1 MSASGTNGSPLTDG
15 ASDPSNRNVKC
26 DRPRRCWSPCEDAI
40 LMTTLKELVA
50 TGWKSD
56 NGFRSRYLTRCLEAL
71 KREFPKTDIR
81 AHPHIYS
88 KITTWKRNYYSLM
101 TILDRSGVGFN
112 PHGDYKID
120 IDDEQWSQVVQKDVN
135 AKYMRNKS
143 WPMLDDWKEVFGK
156 DRAEGVRSVDL
167 EDAVNK
173 IYGAK
178 AVANEVSGTN
188 DHMTFE
194 ELFPDEVL
202 PDGILPEMIG
212 ESPSPPER
220 ATNKVPHK
228 VIKKRKVEDQMDGVL
243 NLMSRIHED
252 TNERLKEISSRIG
265 YDFDLS
271 TKRTEI
277 FKQLKG
283 IPGLTMKQQFYVS
296 KKLVKE
302 PELMDLFRG
311 LDEVARPAFVLDIL
325 EDDGLI

>member
-56 NGFRSRYLTRCLEAL
+56 NGFRS
-71 KREFPKTDIR
+71 
-81 AHPHIYS
+81 
-88 KITTWKRNYYSLM
+88 
-101 TILDRSGVGFN
+101 SGVGFN